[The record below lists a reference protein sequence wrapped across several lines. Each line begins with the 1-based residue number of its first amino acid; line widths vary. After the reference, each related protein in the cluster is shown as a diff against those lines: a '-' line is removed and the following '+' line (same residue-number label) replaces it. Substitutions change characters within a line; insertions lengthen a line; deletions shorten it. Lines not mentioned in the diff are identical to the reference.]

1 MMGLDIG
8 ERRVGVAM
16 SDPLGVSAFPLEV
29 LEKVDPVGLRGYVE
43 EKARQGVEVV
53 VIGLPLNRK
62 GEEGEQARR
71 TREYAR
77 AVEELEG
84 VEVVLWDERLS
95 TVEAQ
100 RKLKEAGRSLKGR
113 KVDAEAAAVILES
126 YLDFSGGGSE
136 SGNQV

>member
-1 MMGLDIG
+1 
-8 ERRVGVAM
+8 
-16 SDPLGVSAFPLEV
+16 V
-29 LEKVDPVGLRGYVE
+29 LEKVDPVGLRSYVE

-53 VIGLPLNRK
+53 VVGLPLNRK

-95 TVEAQ
+95 TVEAE

-113 KVDAEAAAVILES
+113 KVDAEAAAVILQS

-136 SGNQV
+136 SGNQD